1 MFESNPEIFNG
12 KTILITGGTGSFG
25 TRFTQYILNNS
36 KPQKVIIFSRDEFKQ
51 FEMENAFRDHPSS
64 QKLRFFLGD
73 VRDIDR
79 LNMAFK
85 EVDIVVHAAA
95 LKQVVAA
102 EYNPFE
108 FIKTN
113 VMGAQNIVTAAINN
127 NVEKVLALSTD
138 KAANPINFYGTT
150 KLASD
155 KLFISANNLSG
166 QAKTIFSVVRYGNVV
181 GSRGSVLPFFQNLIE
196 NGAKELPITDDK
208 MTRFWITL
216 KQGVE
221 FVVSS
226 LESMK
231 GGELFV
237 PKIPS
242 MSIMDLAETLAP
254 DMPTK
259 IIGIRP
265 GEKIHETMVTT
276 DDARVTYDCG
286 DRFVILPT
294 HKLPRGAEEHYSKT
308 AKNVPDE
315 FSYSSD
321 NNDWWLTKDELL
333 AMIKEV

>member
-25 TRFTQYILNNS
+25 MRFTQYILNNS

-51 FEMENAFRDHPSS
+51 FEMDNALSDHPAHH
-64 QKLRFFLGD
+64 KLRFFLGD

-79 LNMAFK
+79 LDMAFK

-166 QAKTIFSVVRYGNVV
+166 QAKTTFSVVRYGNVV

-196 NGAKELPITDDK
+196 GGAKELPITDEK

-226 LESMK
+226 LNEMK

-242 MSIMDLAETLAP
+242 MNIMDLAQTLAP

-265 GEKIHETMVTT
+265 GEKIHETMVTS

-294 HKLPRGAEEHYSKT
+294 YKLPRGIEEHYTKT
-308 AKNVPDE
+308 AKSVPDE

-333 AMIKEV
+333 TMIKEV

>member
-1 MFESNPEIFNG
+1 MFENNPEIFNH

-25 TRFTQYILNNS
+25 TRFTQYLLN
-36 KPQKVIIFSRDEFKQ
+36 KATPKKVIIFSRDEFKQ
-51 FEMENAFRDHPSS
+51 FEMENKFKGHS
-64 QKLRFFLGD
+64 QFAKMRFFLGD

-85 EVDIVVHAAA
+85 EVDIIVHAAA

-113 VMGAQNIVTAAINN
+113 VIGAQNIVTAAINN
-127 NVEKVLALSTD
+127 NVEMVLALSTD

-155 KLFISANNLSG
+155 KIFIAANNLSG
-166 QAKTIFSVVRYGNVV
+166 QASTKFSVVRYGNVV
-181 GSRGSVLPFFQNLIE
+181 GSRGSVLPFFQKLIKD
-196 NGAKELPITDDK
+196 GATELPITDER

-216 KQGVE
+216 NQGVN
-221 FVVSS
+221 FVVSC
-226 LESMK
+226 LETMK

-242 MSIMDLAETLAP
+242 MSIVDLAQTLAP
-254 DMPTK
+254 EIPTK
-259 IIGIRP
+259 IVGIRP
-265 GEKIHETMVTT
+265 GEKIHEAMVTT
-276 DDARVTYDCG
+276 DDARVTYDMN
-286 DRFVILPT
+286 DRYVILPT
-294 HKLPRGAEEHYSKT
+294 YKLPGDIDNYYQTNFTK
-308 AKNVPDE
+308 VPDE

-321 NNDWWLTKDELL
+321 SNDWWLDEKELK
-333 AMIKEV
+333 AMIEEV